1 MAKKFKIN
9 YELVEKLASLQCT
22 QEEIAYVLGCSSKT
36 IQRDKKATKIIKM
49 AKEKGKASLRRMQWK
64 AAERGNA
71 SMLIW
76 LGKQYLG
83 QTDKQ
88 EIKQETKTELTLSNL
103 LAEIVEENINENG
116 NKNKNKN

>member
-1 MAKKFKIN
+1 MAGKKFKID

-36 IQRDKKATKIIKM
+36 IQRDKKAREIIKM
-49 AKEKGKASLRRMQWK
+49 AKEKGKASLRRYQWK

-88 EIKQETKTELTLSNL
+88 EIKQESKATITLANL
-103 LAEIVEENINENG
+103 LSEIINDNSNE
-116 NKNKNKN
+116 NKNKNRS